1 MLRQDLSAG
10 LVVFLVALPLC
21 LGVALASNTPLLAG
35 IIAGI
40 IGGCVVGLLS
50 DSPVSVSGP
59 AAGLAVIVATSID
72 TLESYEA
79 FLAAVVL
86 AGLMQ
91 IVLGLIRAGAIGD
104 YVPNAVIKGMLA
116 GIGLVIVLKQIPHA
130 LGYDLSWIGDLSFQ
144 EANDGNTLSSLSAAA
159 SSMLLGALVVSVCS
173 LVLLILWDRLVSRGV
188 PFFTTV
194 PGPLAV
200 VVLGIA
206 LNQGFRRFAP
216 ALYISERKHLVDLPV
231 GSFRDLLHEFA
242 FPDVGALTNP
252 DIWSVAAT
260 LAVVASIET
269 LLSLEAADRIDPYRR
284 ISSPNRELWA
294 QGVGNILS
302 GLIGGL
308 PITSVVLRTSA
319 NVQAG
324 GHSRQST
331 IVHGLLLLV
340 SAVFIPQVLTLIP
353 LACLSAILIM
363 IGYKLTKPALYV
375 TAYRLGWDQLIPF
388 VATVAAI
395 VFTDLLKGVL
405 IGFACGLLFVI
416 RSNHHRVATVVS
428 LGPACLVRLN
438 KDVTF
443 VNKAELRTKLRALAP
458 GSDVVIDGTR
468 ALYIDRDIVELVE
481 DFQTMATH
489 KGISVELKQFHGK
502 SASRVAP

>member
-1 MLRQDLSAG
+1 
-10 LVVFLVALPLC
+10 
-21 LGVALASNTPLLAG
+21 
-35 IIAGI
+35 
-40 IGGCVVGLLS
+40 
-50 DSPVSVSGP
+50 
-59 AAGLAVIVATSID
+59 
-72 TLESYEA
+72 
-79 FLAAVVL
+79 
-86 AGLMQ
+86 
-91 IVLGLIRAGAIGD
+91 
-104 YVPNAVIKGMLA
+104 
-116 GIGLVIVLKQIPHA
+116 
-130 LGYDLSWIGDLSFQ
+130 
-144 EANDGNTLSSLSAAA
+144 
-159 SSMLLGALVVSVCS
+159 VVSVCS
-173 LVLLILWDRLVSRGV
+173 LVLLILWDWLASRGA

-252 DIWSVAAT
+252 DLWSVAAT

-269 LLSLEAADRIDPYRR
+269 VLSLEAADRIDPYRR

-324 GHSRQST
+324 GRSRRST

-340 SAVFIPQVLTLIP
+340 SAVFIAQVLTLIP
-353 LACLSAILIM
+353 LACVAAILIM

-375 TAYRLGWDQLIPF
+375 TAYRLGWDQFIPF

-405 IGFACGLLFVI
+405 IGLACGLLFVI

-481 DFQTMATH
+481 DFRTMATH

>member
-1 MLRQDLSAG
+1 MASTRSYATSGGRAGQGAGTAGVRCAGAFTREDVRDEGAVLRQDLSAG

-91 IVLGLIRAGAIGD
+91 IVLGVIRAGAIGD

-173 LVLLILWDRLVSRGV
+173 LVLLILWDWLASRGV
-188 PFFTTV
+188 SFFTRV

-200 VVLGIA
+200 VALGIA

-242 FPDVGALTNP
+242 SRTWELSRTPISGRWRSP
-252 DIWSVAAT
+252 SPWSR
-260 LAVVASIET
+260 ASKPCC
-269 LLSLEAADRIDPYRR
+269 LWRRR
-284 ISSPNRELWA
+284 IGSIRTGGSRPPIASCGRKAWA
-294 QGVGNILS
+294 IS
-302 GLIGGL
+302 
-308 PITSVVLRTSA
+308 
-319 NVQAG
+319 
-324 GHSRQST
+324 
-331 IVHGLLLLV
+331 
-340 SAVFIPQVLTLIP
+340 
-353 LACLSAILIM
+353 C
-363 IGYKLTKPALYV
+363 
-375 TAYRLGWDQLIPF
+375 
-388 VATVAAI
+388 
-395 VFTDLLKGVL
+395 
-405 IGFACGLLFVI
+405 
-416 RSNHHRVATVVS
+416 
-428 LGPACLVRLN
+428 
-438 KDVTF
+438 
-443 VNKAELRTKLRALAP
+443 RA
-458 GSDVVIDGTR
+458 
-468 ALYIDRDIVELVE
+468 
-481 DFQTMATH
+481 
-489 KGISVELKQFHGK
+489 
-502 SASRVAP
+502 

>member
-1 MLRQDLSAG
+1 MASTRSYATSGGRAGQDAGTAGVRCAGAFTREDVRDEGTVLRQDLSAG

-35 IIAGI
+35 IIAGM

-91 IVLGLIRAGAIGD
+91 IVLGVIRAGAIGD

-130 LGYDLSWIGDLSFQ
+130 LGYDLSWIGDLRFQ

-173 LVLLILWDRLVSRGV
+173 LVLLILWDRLASRGV

-200 VVLGIA
+200 VALGIA

-242 FPDVGALTNP
+242 FPVVGGDPRRGREHRNLAVPGGGGPDRSVPADLVPQSRAVGARRGQYPVGP
-252 DIWSVAAT
+252 DRRAAHH
-260 LAVVASIET
+260 LGRPAH
-269 LLSLEAADRIDPYRR
+269 LRQRPGRR
-284 ISSPNRELWA
+284 
-294 QGVGNILS
+294 
-302 GLIGGL
+302 
-308 PITSVVLRTSA
+308 
-319 NVQAG
+319 
-324 GHSRQST
+324 
-331 IVHGLLLLV
+331 
-340 SAVFIPQVLTLIP
+340 P
-353 LACLSAILIM
+353 LAAIDHRARAP
-363 IGYKLTKPALYV
+363 PARV
-375 TAYRLGWDQLIPF
+375 RRLHPPGAHPH
-388 VATVAAI
+388 
-395 VFTDLLKGVL
+395 
-405 IGFACGLLFVI
+405 
-416 RSNHHRVATVVS
+416 S
-428 LGPACLVRLN
+428 PRLP
-438 KDVTF
+438 
-443 VNKAELRTKLRALAP
+443 RRHP
-458 GSDVVIDGTR
+458 
-468 ALYIDRDIVELVE
+468 
-481 DFQTMATH
+481 H
-489 KGISVELKQFHGK
+489 
-502 SASRVAP
+502 